1 MTVDF
6 PRTFTVADVLVVGTQ
21 VIASRT
27 DRRQVAGFEIA
38 LAPSPKGSPTIFYA
52 TNGQVY
58 DRALEFEESGARV
71 RAEWH
76 RGRGADGRSRQVLD
90 RLEAQR

>member
-1 MTVDF
+1 MTVDW

-38 LAPSPKGSPTIFYA
+38 LAPSPKGAPTIFHT

-58 DRALEFEESGARV
+58 DQALEWEGTEQRV

-76 RGRGADGRSRQVLD
+76 RGRVDGRTRQVLD